1 MALRITALT
10 LVASLLLP
18 FGTIPAA
25 QATTSGTLA
34 LPVTGT
40 VAGGGTFAG
49 TFTLVRFVARND
61 QAFAVGLITGVLT
74 DANGHR
80 RTGLQAPVELPV
92 TLAAGAGGAPAIQNQ
107 RGTDR
112 WLDRPVIRF
121 VQATCGIL
129 HLVLPGVSIN
139 LLGFMVTLDPIV
151 FDISGDTAGPLGN
164 LVCQAL
170 ELVNNVA
177 GLVGVLNELLG
188 VLGGLTA

>member
-1 MALRITALT
+1 LT
-10 LVASLLLP
+10 LVAGLLLP

-25 QATTSGTLA
+25 EAKKRAATPAALA

-49 TFTLVRFVARND
+49 TLHLQQFAARAG
-61 QAFAVGLITGVLT
+61 QVVGVGLVSGVL
-74 DANGHR
+74 DAGGIR
-80 RTGLQAPVELPV
+80 RTVLHGPVELPV
-92 TLAAGAGGAPAIQNQ
+92 TVAGGAAGAPAIRDQ

-112 WLDRPVIRF
+112 WLDRPVISY
-121 VQATCGIL
+121 VQQESCGIL
-129 HLVLPGVSIN
+129 DLS
-139 LLGFMVTLDPIV
+139 LLGSDLNVLGLVVDLDIIAL
-151 FDISGDTAGPLGN
+151 DLTGDTAGPLGN